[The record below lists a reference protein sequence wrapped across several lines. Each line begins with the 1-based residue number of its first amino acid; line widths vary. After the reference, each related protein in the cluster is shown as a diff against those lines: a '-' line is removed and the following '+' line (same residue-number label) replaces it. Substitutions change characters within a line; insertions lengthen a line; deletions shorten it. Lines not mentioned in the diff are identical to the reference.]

1 MNTHVL
7 DKNKSLSMENA
18 NAKSV
23 FKELITRVYREFLEF
38 AVKDNT
44 GMDKIVLV

>member
-1 MNTHVL
+1 MG
-7 DKNKSLSMENA
+7 NA

-23 FKELITRVYREFLEF
+23 FKESITLVYREFLEF

-44 GMDKIVLV
+44 GMDKIVPV